1 MAKSRKKRR
10 PSLLRRL
17 LYLLVLASSGGG
29 GWLVKDHPRVQAV
42 WTLLTGKPAEGAT
55 SADAI
60 PGALATAVVDLLK
73 PADDFRQPGTYQV
86 TIPQVHLDPSLFKAG
101 HTVDIQARVL
111 KVDPRGRSTTVWE
124 TRPYGERL
132 AVAGKDELSA
142 GWPQRPFQIDW
153 HPGERLMVEV
163 YDRRTGLL
171 VEPTRFVL
179 APAEAEPGEF
189 PLKPGTFAL
198 EPARKASSAVDPQSN
213 RIVLKSQR
221 VGDLASAEMSP
232 ADDHP
237 IVIK

>member
-1 MAKSRKKRR
+1 
-10 PSLLRRL
+10 
-17 LYLLVLASSGGG
+17 
-29 GWLVKDHPRVQAV
+29 V
-42 WTLLTGKPAEGAT
+42 WTLLTGKPADQAT
-55 SADAI
+55 SADSG
-60 PGALATAVVDLLK
+60 PGALATAVVGLLK

-86 TIPQVHLDPSLFKAG
+86 TIPQVHLDPGVFKAG

-171 VEPTRFVL
+171 AEPSQFVL
-179 APAEAEPGEF
+179 APAEAEPREF
-189 PLKPGTFAL
+189 PLKPGTFSL
-198 EPARKASSAVDPQSN
+198 EPARKVNSAVDPHGN

-221 VGDLASAEMSP
+221 LGDLASTETSQ